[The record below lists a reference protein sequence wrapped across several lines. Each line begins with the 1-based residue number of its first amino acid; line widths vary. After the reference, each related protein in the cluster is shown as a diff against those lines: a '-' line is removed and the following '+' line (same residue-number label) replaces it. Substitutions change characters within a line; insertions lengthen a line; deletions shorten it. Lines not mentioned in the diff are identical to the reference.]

1 MKIAILGSAPSSIR
15 LAPFAD
21 ESWQIWGCSPG
32 VYPVAQRV
40 NVWFEL
46 HRWEPPVLGRADQQK
61 PWFSPEYCA
70 WMAQQKLVW
79 MYDKVPEIPN
89 SKRFPHEA
97 LVHKYG
103 SYFFT
108 SSIAWMLACAI
119 EDILAD
125 RAENKARKSDDI
137 DHIGLWGVD
146 MAANEE
152 YADQRPGCQFF
163 IQLAHQLDI
172 EVYVPP
178 ESDLMAAPLLY
189 GISESSH
196 MIIKLTA
203 RRTELTNRLNNVR
216 AARENIIREE
226 AFVTGALDDLDY
238 MWKTWTARGDAYGV
252 NFKGLFSEPNK
263 EPEPK
268 LHVVND

>member
-15 LAPFAD
+15 LAPFSD
-21 ESWQIWGCSPG
+21 PSWQIWGCSPG

-40 NVWFEL
+40 DVWFEL
-46 HRWEPPVLGRADQQK
+46 HRWEPPVIGRAELQK

-79 MYDKVPEIPN
+79 MYDTVPQIPG
-89 SKRFPHEA
+89 SRKFPYEE
-97 LVHKYG
+97 LVKKYG

-108 SSIAWMLACAI
+108 SSIAWMLSCAI
-119 EDILAD
+119 EDILTD
-125 RAENKARKSDDI
+125 RATNKDRAPDTK

-172 EVYVPP
+172 QVYVPP

-203 RRTELTNRLNNVR
+203 RRNELTNRLNSVR
-216 AARENIIREE
+216 AARENYTREE

-238 MWKTWTARGDAYGV
+238 MFKTWTARGDAYGV
-252 NFKGLFSEPNK
+252 NLKELFAAPEK
-263 EPEPK
+263 EQEPK
-268 LHVVND
+268 LHLVND